1 MWVSHF
7 NIITFETINC
17 FNYLVVCIGL
27 EPNIDLA
34 KTAKL
39 EVDPV
44 NGGIVVNPELE
55 ARHDLFA
62 VRLQTKFIATCS

>member
-1 MWVSHF
+1 M
-7 NIITFETINC
+7 
-17 FNYLVVCIGL
+17 VCIGL

-34 KTAKL
+34 KAAKL
-39 EVDPV
+39 ELDPN

-62 VRLQTKFIATCS
+62 VRKGLHR